1 MRRTCPEMLRGL
13 TTAVARTVR
22 GVATVSLARKMVVY
36 LDDQVISEF
45 QMTASETFRRRIV
58 AACR

>member
-1 MRRTCPEMLRGL
+1 MLRGL